1 MKIAIGCDHA
11 GFELKE
17 DLRVYLEGK
26 GVEVVDLGT
35 PDGTPVDYPEIGMA
49 VAEKVS
55 TGAIPRGIL
64 ICGTGI
70 GMAVVANR
78 FRGVRATLCH
88 DLYTARMSREH
99 NDSNLLVLGGRL
111 LGKGIAREIV
121 GVWLETEFL
130 GGNHRRRLDQIARLD
145 ERGLKAQGTNKK
157 NKLLRSNDLK
167 RRNTGKRK

>member
-17 DLRVYLEGK
+17 DLKAYLRERGI
-26 GVEVVDLGT
+26 EALDFGT
-35 PDGTPVDYPEIGMA
+35 LDGAPVDYPEIGMA

-55 TGAIPRGIL
+55 TGAVPRGIL

-70 GMAVVANR
+70 GMSMVANR

-99 NDSNLLVLGGRL
+99 NDSNVLVLGGRL
-111 LGKGIAREIV
+111 LGKGIAREILSI
-121 GVWLETEFL
+121 WLDTEFL
-130 GGNHRRRLDQIARLD
+130 GGNHRRRLDQIARL
-145 ERGLKAQGTNKK
+145 EESGKK
-157 NKLLRSNDLK
+157 
-167 RRNTGKRK
+167 

>member
-1 MKIAIGCDHA
+1 MAVITPDSISKRTCRDY
-11 GFELKE
+11 
-17 DLRVYLEGK
+17 LRER
-26 GVEVVDLGT
+26 GVEVLDLGT
-35 PDGTPVDYPEIGMA
+35 LDGAPVDYPEIGMA

-70 GMAVVANR
+70 GMSVVANR
-78 FRGVRATLCH
+78 FPGVRAALCH

-121 GVWLETEFL
+121 GVWLETEFQ
-130 GGNHRRRLDQIARLD
+130 GGNHQRRLDQIARLD
-145 ERGLKAQGTNKK
+145 EKDREAQVAGGARTPPEIPFRKK
-157 NKLLRSNDLK
+157 
-167 RRNTGKRK
+167 